1 MIRRPPRS
9 TLFPYTTLFRSHEL
23 RTPLNAVIGYSEM
36 LLEDVAEGE
45 GSEILSSDLGKIRSA
60 GKGLLAFVDEAL
72 HPDKGSLGAN
82 LRQDRKSTRLNSSHA
97 NISYAV

>member
-1 MIRRPPRS
+1 MSDARLPDKAEQAEGSDSEAGRTPRDM
-9 TLFPYTTLFRSHEL
+9 LANLRHEL

-60 GKGLLAFVDEAL
+60 GKHL
-72 HPDKGSLGAN
+72 GSLRSRRSSIRPGRRL
-82 LRQDRKSTRLNSSHA
+82 LR
-97 NISYAV
+97 